1 MAKAAFTGFNELGPQ
16 RTFPI
21 QPGILNPHG
30 LNTIAIAVWGEQGS
44 ANGTDSSGGLGNVTL
59 IKYGDFRGGVPV
71 TLVPT
76 PPVLP

>member
-71 TLVPT
+71 TLVPA